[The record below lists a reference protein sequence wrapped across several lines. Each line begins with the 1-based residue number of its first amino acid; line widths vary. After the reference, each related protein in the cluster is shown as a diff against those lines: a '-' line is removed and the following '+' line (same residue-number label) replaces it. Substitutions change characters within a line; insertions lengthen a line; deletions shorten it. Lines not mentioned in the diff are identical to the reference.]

1 VAHQTEQVTMQHE
14 RPLVHGALDFAE
26 LAHLGFSP
34 EEVCDFS
41 VNINPY
47 GPSPLVAQALAR
59 IPVERYP
66 DRECLQLRQTLLQHE
81 IQEQHITEEM
91 LLCGNGTAELI
102 WAIAR
107 AYLSPQQ
114 KTAVLE
120 PTFGE
125 YRYAAQATGAQ
136 VIGLR
141 ATLANVF
148 AFDVDNVMRWLLDER
163 PALLWLCNPNN
174 PTGSWLPLPDLHHL
188 LDACQESGTL
198 LVVDEAYWHFLTPLR
213 AFPSAITLLRDNAP
227 LLVLRSLTKAYAL
240 AGVRLGYLVAAP
252 EHIAH
257 VRRQL
262 PSWNVN
268 SFAQAAGCAAV
279 ADQAHLEHT
288 LHALKEERLA
298 FYQALQASGIPALPS
313 QTHFFLLHVE
323 DATTVR
329 SQLLQRR
336 LLVRD
341 CTSFGLPEIIRVA
354 TRPRRD
360 WLRLLQALQELL

>member
-1 VAHQTEQVTMQHE
+1 MQSE
-14 RPLVHGALDFAE
+14 IPVIHGAMDFAE
-26 LAHLGFSP
+26 LAQYGLSP

-41 VNINPY
+41 VNVNPY
-47 GPSPLVAQALAR
+47 GPSPLVAPALAQV
-59 IPVERYP
+59 PVERYP
-66 DRECLQLRQTLLQHE
+66 DRECLQLRQILLQHE
-81 IQEQHITEEM
+81 IIEKHIAEDM

-107 AYLSPQQ
+107 AYLPPQQ
-114 KTAVLE
+114 KAALLE

-125 YRYAAQATGAQ
+125 YRYATQATGAQ
-136 VIGLR
+136 VISLR
-141 ATLANVF
+141 TTLANAF
-148 AFDVDNVMRWLLDER
+148 ALDMSSVMRWLLDER

-174 PTGSWLPLPDLHHL
+174 PTGSWLPLPDVQHL
-188 LDACQESGTL
+188 LDTCRASGTL
-198 LVVDEAYWHFLTPLR
+198 LVVDEAYWHFLAPLR
-213 AFPSAITLLRDNAP
+213 AFPSAITLLCDNSP

-252 EHIAH
+252 EHIAR

-288 LHALKEERLA
+288 LYALAEERQT
-298 FYQALQASGIPALPS
+298 FYQALQARGIPALPS
-313 QTHFFLLHVE
+313 YTHFFLLHVG
-323 DATTVR
+323 DATTVH

-354 TRPRRD
+354 TRPRQD
-360 WLRLLQALQELL
+360 WLHLLQALQELL